1 MANTTFYTN
10 AEFLQP
16 EQSLRFKLNY
26 LLLSYSAKDVH
37 STLLNIFEEEYSF
50 YKTLFAASV
59 VAAAPSA
66 EGVPAPAVLPEE
78 EPVPRP
84 PKNRPDMKIRIVKKA
99 ASPEP
104 EVEAKPEKVTVE
116 VSSEKEKK
124 ALIKK
129 EQADKVKE
137 KNAELLGKGTDPSAL
152 LTKAN
157 LKKWVEEEG
166 LTYAQIA
173 RDHVGL
179 AADHIATVSKGY
191 GFQSPIVKKR
201 AMLFGR
207 KQFS

>member
-1 MANTTFYTN
+1 MNTTFYTN

-16 EQSLRFKLNY
+16 DQSLRFKLKY
-26 LLLSYSAKDVH
+26 LLLSHTAQEVH
-37 STLLNIFEEEYSF
+37 ATLRSIFEEDYSF
-50 YKTLFAASV
+50 YQTLFAASV
-59 VAAAPSA
+59 MAAAPSSTPIPPHV
-66 EGVPAPAVLPEE
+66 ELQRD

-99 ASPEP
+99 AAEPEP
-104 EVEAKPEKVTVE
+104 EPEKLTVE
-116 VSSEKEKK
+116 VSSDKEKK

-137 KNAELLGKGTDPSAL
+137 KHAELVAKGIDPTAL
-152 LTKAN
+152 LTKTK
-157 LKKWVEEEG
+157 LRGWVEEEG

-179 AADHIATVSKGY
+179 PADHIATISKGY

-201 AMLFGR
+201 AMLFG
-207 KQFS
+207 KK